1 MLGSCAG
8 RYGERVRDEAVVRRD
23 QFTRLVPVM
32 APEAVPP
39 PQRRWP
45 DEQWASVC
53 RGHRARDMDDKWL
66 AFVEDDRLFL
76 HRSWTGRGV
85 YEAQFARD
93 GDGWFITELIVSG
106 DRGFYRRA
114 SDAYEAVFV
123 EAIIDGVL
131 LGRWDTDAWSRLRS
145 MPREQP

>member
-1 MLGSCAG
+1 
-8 RYGERVRDEAVVRRD
+8 
-23 QFTRLVPVM
+23 
-32 APEAVPP
+32 
-39 PQRRWP
+39 
-45 DEQWASVC
+45 
-53 RGHRARDMDDKWL
+53 MDDKWL

-93 GDGWFITELIVSG
+93 SGGWFITELIVSG

-131 LGRWDTDAWSRLRS
+131 LGEWDTDAWARLRS
-145 MPREQP
+145 MSREDP

>member
-1 MLGSCAG
+1 VAIFAG

-39 PQRRWP
+39 PQRCWS
-45 DEQWASVC
+45 DGEWASIC

-66 AFVEDDRLFL
+66 AFVENDRLFL

-85 YEAQFARD
+85 YEAQFARG
-93 GDGWFITELIVSG
+93 GDGWSVTELLVSG
-106 DRGFYRRA
+106 DRGSYRRA

-123 EAIIDGVL
+123 EAIVDGVL
-131 LGRWDTDAWSRLRS
+131 LGKWDTGAWALLRS
-145 MPREQP
+145 MPREHP